1 MTKVSSLRSYSR
13 GAAAL
18 VTGAGSGIGRSF
30 ACELARRGGAVLCV
44 DLHTNRAEET
54 ARLVDQ
60 LGGRGIPYTCDVGDE
75 NQFTSL
81 AGQADHLVGRPI
93 TLLVNNAGVGVG
105 GRIGE
110 VSLKD
115 WHWCLNVNLWG
126 VIHGCHF
133 FAPRFLASGYGG
145 IINTASAAGF
155 AAAPEMTTYN
165 VTKSAV
171 LSLSETLSAELAGT
185 GVHVSA
191 LCPTIVPTNIINESR
206 FPSERKPFAAKAM
219 EKWAFT
225 NSGEVAR
232 RTLDALD
239 RNQLYVLPQWDGR
252 LMWRLKRAAP
262 EIYARALGLGYRL
275 AAG

>member
-1 MTKVSSLRSYSR
+1 MAKVSSLRSYSQ

-30 ACELARRGGAVLCV
+30 ACELARRGSSVICV
-44 DLHTNRAEET
+44 DLHADRAEQT
-54 ARLVDQ
+54 AALVEQ
-60 LGGRGIPYTCDVGDE
+60 LGGHGIPYTCDVGDQV
-75 NQFTSL
+75 QFTQL
-81 AGQADHLVGRPI
+81 AEQADSLLGRPT
-93 TLLVNNAGVGVG
+93 TLVVNNAGVGVG
-105 GRIGE
+105 GRIGD
-110 VSLKD
+110 VSLED

-133 FAPRFLASGYGG
+133 FAPRFRDAGHGA

-171 LSLSETLSAELAGT
+171 LSLSETLSAELTGS

-206 FPSERKPFAAKAM
+206 FPAERKSFAARAM

-225 NSGEVAR
+225 DSGEVAR
-232 RTLDALD
+232 ITLGACD
-239 RNQLYVLPQWDGR
+239 RNQLYVLPEWDGR
-252 LMWRLKRAAP
+252 LMWRFKRSAP
-262 EIYARALGLGYRL
+262 MAYARVLGLGYRL

>member
-1 MTKVSSLRSYSR
+1 MPKVSSLRSYSR

-30 ACELARRGGAVLCV
+30 ACELARRGSSVICV
-44 DLHTNRAEET
+44 DLHAERAEQT
-54 ARLVDQ
+54 AALVDQ
-60 LGGRGIPYTCDVGDE
+60 LGGRGIAYICDVGDRA
-75 NQFTSL
+75 QFSELAEQAASL
-81 AGQADHLVGRPI
+81 LGRPT
-93 TLLVNNAGVGVG
+93 TLVVNNAGVGVG
-105 GRIGE
+105 GRIGKI
-110 VSLKD
+110 SLED

-126 VIHGCHF
+126 VIHGCHS
-133 FAPRFLASGYGG
+133 FAPRFRDAGHGA

-171 LSLSETLSAELAGT
+171 LSLSETLSAELAGS
-185 GVHVSA
+185 GVHISV

-206 FPSERKPFAAKAM
+206 FPSERKGFAAKAM
-219 EKWAFT
+219 ERWAFT
-225 NSGEVAR
+225 DSGEVAR
-232 RTLDALD
+232 MTLDACD

-252 LMWRLKRAAP
+252 LMWRFKRAAP
-262 EIYARALGLGYRL
+262 VSYARALGMGYRL

>member
-1 MTKVSSLRSYSR
+1 MSKPKSLNLSQS
-13 GAAAL
+13 AAAI

-30 ACELARRGGAVLCV
+30 ALELARRGGTILCV
-44 DLHTNRAEET
+44 DINEERAKQT
-54 ARLVDQ
+54 AEQVDA
-60 LGGRGIPYTCDVGDE
+60 LGGKGIAYRCDVGDE
-75 NQFTSL
+75 AQFTAL
-81 AGQADHLVGRPI
+81 ATKADELLGRSTTVI
-93 TLLVNNAGVGVG
+93 VNNAGVGVG
-105 GRIGE
+105 GRIGD
-110 VSLKD
+110 VSLED
-115 WHWCLNVNLWG
+115 WRWCLSVNLWG
-126 VIHGCHF
+126 VIHGCHE
-133 FAPRFLASGYGG
+133 FAPRFRKLGYGG

-171 LSLSETLSAELAGT
+171 LSLSETLSSELAGT

-191 LCPTIVPTNIINESR
+191 LCPTIVPTNIINDSR
-206 FPSERKPFAAKAM
+206 FPGERKTFAAKAM

-232 RTLDALD
+232 MTLDAMD

-252 LMWRLKRAAP
+252 LMWRAKRAFP
-262 EIYARALGLGYRL
+262 ELYARTLGLGYRL

>member
-1 MTKVSSLRSYSR
+1 MGKVSSLRSYSR

-30 ACELARRGGAVLCV
+30 ACELARRGGTVLCV
-44 DLHTNRAEET
+44 DLHADRAEET
-54 ARLVDQ
+54 AALVEQ
-60 LGGRGIPYTCDVGDE
+60 LGGRGIPYTCDVGDQD
-75 NQFTSL
+75 QFAAL
-81 AGQADHLVGRPI
+81 AERADTLLGRPT
-93 TLLVNNAGVGVG
+93 TLVVNNAGVGVG

-126 VIHGCHF
+126 VIHGCHY

-185 GVHVSA
+185 GVHVSV

-206 FPSERKPFAAKAM
+206 FPSERKTFAAKAM

-232 RTLDALD
+232 MTLDALD
-239 RNQLYVLPQWDGR
+239 RNRLYVLPQWDGR
-252 LMWRLKRAAP
+252 LMWRFKRAAP
-262 EIYARALGLGYRL
+262 VAYARALGLGYRL

>member
-1 MTKVSSLRSYSR
+1 MSRPKSLPLSRS
-13 GAAAL
+13 AAAI

-30 ACELARRGGAVLCV
+30 ALELARRGGTVLCV
-44 DLHTNRAEET
+44 DIHPDRAEQT
-54 ARLVDQ
+54 ASQVDD
-60 LGGRGIPYTCDVGDE
+60 LGGRGVAYTCDVGDAARFAE
-75 NQFTSL
+75 MS
-81 AGQADHLVGRPI
+81 AKADGLLGRPV
-93 TLLVNNAGVGVG
+93 TVVVNNAGVGVG
-105 GRIGE
+105 GRIGDVPLE
-110 VSLKD
+110 D
-115 WHWCLNVNLWG
+115 WRWCLSVNLWG
-126 VIHGCHF
+126 VIHGCHE
-133 FAPRFLASGYGG
+133 FAPRFRKLGYGG

-155 AAAPEMTTYN
+155 AAAPEMSTYN

-171 LSLSETLSAELAGT
+171 LSLSETLSAELSGT

-206 FPSERKPFAAKAM
+206 FPNDRKSFAAKAM

-232 RTLDALD
+232 LTLDAMD

-252 LMWRLKRAAP
+252 LMWRAKRLFP
-262 EIYARALGLGYRL
+262 DLYARALGLGYRV

>member
-1 MTKVSSLRSYSR
+1 MAKVSSLRSYSR

-30 ACELARRGGAVLCV
+30 ACELARRGGSVICA
-44 DLHTNRAEET
+44 DLHAERAEQT
-54 ARLVDQ
+54 AALVEQ
-60 LGGRGIPYTCDVGDE
+60 LGGRGIPYTCDVGDQG
-75 NQFTSL
+75 QFTQL
-81 AGQADHLVGRPI
+81 AEQADSLLGRPT
-93 TLLVNNAGVGVG
+93 TLVVNNAGVGVG

-110 VSLKD
+110 VSLED
-115 WHWCLNVNLWG
+115 WRWCLNVNLWG

-133 FAPRFLASGYGG
+133 FAPRFRDSGHGA

-171 LSLSETLSAELAGT
+171 LSLSETLAAELTGS
-185 GVHVSA
+185 GVHVSV
-191 LCPTIVPTNIINESR
+191 LCPTIVPTNIINDSR
-206 FPSERKPFAAKAM
+206 FPSERKTFAAKAM

-232 RTLDALD
+232 MTLDACD

-252 LMWRLKRAAP
+252 LMWRFKRAAP
-262 EIYARALGLGYRL
+262 VVYARVLGLGYRL

>member
-1 MTKVSSLRSYSR
+1 MPKVSSLRSYSR

-30 ACELARRGGAVLCV
+30 ACELARRGSSVICV
-44 DLHTNRAEET
+44 DLHAERAEQT
-54 ARLVDQ
+54 AALVDQ
-60 LGGRGIPYTCDVGDE
+60 LGGRGIAYICDVGDRA
-75 NQFTSL
+75 QFSEL
-81 AGQADHLVGRPI
+81 AEQADSLLGRPT
-93 TLLVNNAGVGVG
+93 TLVVNNAGVGVG

-110 VSLKD
+110 ISLED

-126 VIHGCHF
+126 VIHGCHS
-133 FAPRFLASGYGG
+133 FAPRFRDAGHGA

-171 LSLSETLSAELAGT
+171 LSLSETLSAELAGS
-185 GVHVSA
+185 GVHISV

-206 FPSERKPFAAKAM
+206 FPSERKGFAAKAM
-219 EKWAFT
+219 ERWAFT
-225 NSGEVAR
+225 DSGEVAR
-232 RTLDALD
+232 MTLDACD

-252 LMWRLKRAAP
+252 LMWRFKRAAP
-262 EIYARALGLGYRL
+262 VSYARALGMGYRL

>member
-1 MTKVSSLRSYSR
+1 MPKVSSLRSYSR

-30 ACELARRGGAVLCV
+30 ACELARRGSSVICV
-44 DLHTNRAEET
+44 DLHAERAEQT
-54 ARLVDQ
+54 AALVDQ
-60 LGGRGIPYTCDVGDE
+60 LGGRGIAYICDVGDRA
-75 NQFTSL
+75 QFSELAEQAASL
-81 AGQADHLVGRPI
+81 LGRPT
-93 TLLVNNAGVGVG
+93 TLVVNNAGVGVG

-110 VSLKD
+110 ISLED

-126 VIHGCHF
+126 VIHGCHS
-133 FAPRFLASGYGG
+133 FAPRFRDAGHGA

-171 LSLSETLSAELAGT
+171 LSLSETLSAELAGS
-185 GVHVSA
+185 GVHISV

-206 FPSERKPFAAKAM
+206 FPSERKGFAAKAM
-219 EKWAFT
+219 ERWAFT
-225 NSGEVAR
+225 DSGEVAR
-232 RTLDALD
+232 MTLDACD

-252 LMWRLKRAAP
+252 LMWRFKRAAP
-262 EIYARALGLGYRL
+262 VSYARALGMGYRL

>member
-1 MTKVSSLRSYSR
+1 MAKVSSLRSYSR

-30 ACELARRGGAVLCV
+30 ACELARRGGSVLCV
-44 DLHTNRAEET
+44 DLHANRAEET
-54 ARLVDQ
+54 AALVEQ
-60 LGGRGIPYTCDVGDE
+60 LGGRGIPYTCDVGD
-75 NQFTSL
+75 QAQYTAL
-81 AGQADHLVGRPI
+81 AEQADSLLGRPT
-93 TLLVNNAGVGVG
+93 TLVVNNAGVGVG

-110 VSLKD
+110 VSLED

-133 FAPRFLASGYGG
+133 FAPRFRALGHGG

-185 GVHVSA
+185 GVHVSV

-206 FPSERKPFAAKAM
+206 FPSKRKTFAAKAM

-232 RTLDALD
+232 MTLDALD

-252 LMWRLKRAAP
+252 LMWRFKRAAP
-262 EIYARALGLGYRL
+262 VAYARALGLGYRL
-275 AAG
+275 VDG

>member
-1 MTKVSSLRSYSR
+1 MAKVSSLRSYSQ

-30 ACELARRGGAVLCV
+30 ACELARRGSSVICV
-44 DLHTNRAEET
+44 DLHADRAEQT
-54 ARLVDQ
+54 AALVEQ
-60 LGGRGIPYTCDVGDE
+60 LGGHGIPYTCDVGDQV
-75 NQFTSL
+75 QFTQL
-81 AGQADHLVGRPI
+81 AEQADSLLGRPT
-93 TLLVNNAGVGVG
+93 TLVVNNAGVGVG
-105 GRIGE
+105 GRIGDI
-110 VSLKD
+110 SLED

-126 VIHGCHF
+126 VIHGCHS
-133 FAPRFLASGYGG
+133 FAPRFRDAGHGA

-171 LSLSETLSAELAGT
+171 LSLSETLSAELAGS
-185 GVHVSA
+185 GVHISV

-206 FPSERKPFAAKAM
+206 FPSERKGFAAKAM
-219 EKWAFT
+219 ERWAFT
-225 NSGEVAR
+225 DSGEVAR
-232 RTLDALD
+232 MTLDACD

-252 LMWRLKRAAP
+252 LMWRFKRAAP
-262 EIYARALGLGYRL
+262 VSYARALGMGYRL

>member
-1 MTKVSSLRSYSR
+1 MAKVSSLRSYSR
-13 GAAAL
+13 GAAAV

-30 ACELARRGGAVLCV
+30 ACELARRNSSVICV
-44 DLHTNRAEET
+44 DLHEDRAEQT
-54 ARLVDQ
+54 AALVEQ
-60 LGGRGIPYTCDVGDE
+60 LGGRGIAYRCDVGDQA
-75 NQFTSL
+75 QFTEL
-81 AGQADHLVGRPI
+81 AEQADSLLGRPT
-93 TLLVNNAGVGVG
+93 TLVVNNAGVGVG

-110 VSLKD
+110 VSLED
-115 WHWCLNVNLWG
+115 WHWCVDVNLWG

-133 FAPRFLASGYGG
+133 FGPRFREAGHGA

-171 LSLSETLSAELAGT
+171 LSLSETLAAELTGS
-185 GVHVSA
+185 GVHVSV
-191 LCPTIVPTNIINESR
+191 LCPTVVPTNIVNESR
-206 FPSERKPFAAKAM
+206 VSSELKGFAAKAM

-225 NSGEVAR
+225 DSGEVAR
-232 RTLDALD
+232 KTLDACD

-252 LMWRLKRAAP
+252 LAWRFKRVAP
-262 EIYARALGLGYRL
+262 ASYARVLGLGYRL

>member
-1 MTKVSSLRSYSR
+1 MSRPKSLKLSQC
-13 GAAAL
+13 AAAI

-30 ACELARRGGAVLCV
+30 ALELARRGGTVLCV
-44 DLHTNRAEET
+44 DIHQERAERT
-54 ARLVDQ
+54 ATQVDE
-60 LGGRGIPYTCDVGDE
+60 LGGRGLAYTCDVGDE
-75 NQFTSL
+75 KQFAEL
-81 AGQADHLVGRPI
+81 AAKADELLGRA
-93 TLLVNNAGVGVG
+93 TTVVVNNAGVGVG
-105 GRIGE
+105 GRIGD
-110 VSLKD
+110 VSLED
-115 WHWCLNVNLWG
+115 WRWCLSVNLWG
-126 VIHGCHF
+126 VIHGCHE
-133 FAPRFLASGYGG
+133 FAPRFRKLGYGG

-171 LSLSETLSAELAGT
+171 LSLSETLSAELSGT

-191 LCPTIVPTNIINESR
+191 LCPTIVPTNIINDSR
-206 FPSERKPFAAKAM
+206 FPNDRKTFAAKAM

-232 RTLDALD
+232 LTLDAMD

-252 LMWRLKRAAP
+252 LMWRAKRAFP
-262 EIYARALGLGYRL
+262 QLYARALGLSYRL

>member
-1 MTKVSSLRSYSR
+1 MAKVSSLRTYSR

-30 ACELARRGGAVLCV
+30 ACELARRGSSVLCV
-44 DLHTNRAEET
+44 DLHAERAEET
-54 ARLVDQ
+54 AALVEQ
-60 LGGRGIPYTCDVGDE
+60 LGGRGIPYTCDVGKED
-75 NQFTSL
+75 QFAAL
-81 AGQADHLVGRPI
+81 AEQADGLLGRPT
-93 TLLVNNAGVGVG
+93 TLVVNNAGVGVG
-105 GRIGE
+105 GCIGD
-110 VSLKD
+110 VSLED
-115 WHWCLNVNLWG
+115 WRWCLDVNLWG
-126 VIHGCHF
+126 VIYGCHH
-133 FAPRFLASGYGG
+133 FAPRFKAAGYGG

-171 LSLSETLSAELAGT
+171 LALSETLSAELART
-185 GVHVSA
+185 GVHVSV

-206 FPSERKPFAAKAM
+206 FPSDRKTFAAKAM

-225 NSGEVAR
+225 NSGEVAHM
-232 RTLDALD
+232 TLDALD

-252 LMWRLKRAAP
+252 LMWRFKRVAP
-262 EIYARALGLGYRL
+262 VPYARTLGLGYRL

>member
-1 MTKVSSLRSYSR
+1 MPKVSSLRSYSR

-30 ACELARRGGAVLCV
+30 ACELARRGSSVICV
-44 DLHTNRAEET
+44 DLHAERAEQT
-54 ARLVDQ
+54 AALVDQ
-60 LGGRGIPYTCDVGDE
+60 LGGRGIAYICDVGDRA
-75 NQFTSL
+75 QFSEL
-81 AGQADHLVGRPI
+81 AEQADSLLGRPT
-93 TLLVNNAGVGVG
+93 TLVVNNAGVGVG

-110 VSLKD
+110 ISLED

-126 VIHGCHF
+126 VIHGCHS
-133 FAPRFLASGYGG
+133 FAPRFRDAGHGA

-171 LSLSETLSAELAGT
+171 LSLSETLSAELAGS
-185 GVHVSA
+185 GVHISA

-206 FPSERKPFAAKAM
+206 FPSDRKTFAAKAM

-225 NSGEVAR
+225 NSGEVAHM
-232 RTLDALD
+232 TLDALD

-252 LMWRLKRAAP
+252 LMWRFKRVAP
-262 EIYARALGLGYRL
+262 VTYARTLGLGYRL

>member
-1 MTKVSSLRSYSR
+1 MPKVSSLRSYSR

-30 ACELARRGGAVLCV
+30 ACELARRGSSVICV
-44 DLHTNRAEET
+44 DLHAERAEQT
-54 ARLVDQ
+54 AALVDQ
-60 LGGRGIPYTCDVGDE
+60 LGGRGIAYICDVGDRA
-75 NQFTSL
+75 QFSEL
-81 AGQADHLVGRPI
+81 AEQADSLLGRPT
-93 TLLVNNAGVGVG
+93 TLVVNNAGVGVG
-105 GRIGE
+105 GRIGKI
-110 VSLKD
+110 SLED

-126 VIHGCHF
+126 VIHGCHS
-133 FAPRFLASGYGG
+133 FAPRFRDAGHGA

-171 LSLSETLSAELAGT
+171 LSLSETLSAELAGS
-185 GVHVSA
+185 GVHISV

-206 FPSERKPFAAKAM
+206 FPSERKGFAAKAM
-219 EKWAFT
+219 ERWAFT
-225 NSGEVAR
+225 DSGEVAR
-232 RTLDALD
+232 MTLDACD

-252 LMWRLKRAAP
+252 LMWRFKRAAP
-262 EIYARALGLGYRL
+262 VSYARALGMGYRL

>member
-1 MTKVSSLRSYSR
+1 MPKVSSLRSYSR

-30 ACELARRGGAVLCV
+30 ACELARRGSSVICV
-44 DLHTNRAEET
+44 DLHAERAEQT
-54 ARLVDQ
+54 AALVDQ
-60 LGGRGIPYTCDVGDE
+60 LGGRGIAYICDVGDRA
-75 NQFTSL
+75 QFSEL
-81 AGQADHLVGRPI
+81 AEQADSLLGRPT
-93 TLLVNNAGVGVG
+93 TLVVNNAGVGVG

-110 VSLKD
+110 ISLED

-126 VIHGCHF
+126 VIHGCHS
-133 FAPRFLASGYGG
+133 FAPRFRDAGHGA

-171 LSLSETLSAELAGT
+171 LSLSETLSAELAGS
-185 GVHVSA
+185 GVHISA

-206 FPSERKPFAAKAM
+206 FPSERKGFAAKAM
-219 EKWAFT
+219 ERWAFT
-225 NSGEVAR
+225 DSGEVAR
-232 RTLDALD
+232 MTLDACD

-252 LMWRLKRAAP
+252 LMWRFKRAAP
-262 EIYARALGLGYRL
+262 VSYARALGMGYRL